1 MAGTLDDEIDRVREE
16 IIEKSQGYVTGIKIS
31 ERLFRQSEPPVL
43 EIVLLDPE
51 KDEVAFRR
59 VSGPLEGEEKGE
71 WLVGPLDE
79 AIDEAVAWKDELDA
93 MKEPVDEEVEEEFE
107 K

>member
-1 MAGTLDDEIDRVREE
+1 MA
-16 IIEKSQGYVTGIKIS
+16 S
-31 ERLFRQSEPPVL
+31 
-43 EIVLLDPE
+43 
-51 KDEVAFRR
+51 RR

-71 WLVGPLDE
+71 WFIGPLDE